1 VVTTSDNEAKR
12 GFYRM
17 SNFMDRFGEIF
28 AMLMSPIWNHSDRM
42 QKLSRFFM
50 RCFVVMLVIGILVW
64 LSQRPVFTLKQVQIE
79 PVAGQTLKHINKA
92 MVKRQVAETVQGNF
106 FSVRLEDVKR
116 GFESMPWVRH
126 ANVRRVWPNGLIV
139 SIEEQ
144 QAFGTWDGSDSNT
157 LINKYGEL
165 FAGRVSEIGDD
176 VRLIDFHGPDD
187 AGKEVMSLYE
197 KANSWFKPWGAEVTS
212 LALTERYAWHIRL
225 SNGMKVEFGRDE
237 ESSDKNLT
245 EERVA
250 RLFKYWPQVQ
260 EKWANRI
267 DAVDLRYAN
276 GFAVHLASASLKKN
290 DVDGKKSELK

>member
-1 VVTTSDNEAKR
+1 
-12 GFYRM
+12 M

-28 AMLMSPIWNHSDRM
+28 SMLMSPLWNHSERM
-42 QKLSRFFM
+42 EKLSRFLI

-64 LSQRPVFTLKQVQIE
+64 LSQRPVFALKQIQIE
-79 PVAGQTLKHINKA
+79 PVAGQTLKHINKPI
-92 MVKRQVAETVQGNF
+92 VKQQVLETVQGNF

-126 ANVRRVWPNGLIV
+126 ANVRRVWPNGLVV

-144 QAFGTWDGSDSNT
+144 KPFGIWGGAESHTLMNT
-157 LINKYGEL
+157 HGEL
-165 FAGRVSEIGDD
+165 FTGRVTEVSED
-176 VRLIDFHGPDD
+176 VRLVDFSGPED

-197 KANSWFKPWGAEVTS
+197 KARNWFKPWGAEVTS
-212 LALTERYAWHIRL
+212 LALTERYAWHVKL

-260 EKWANRI
+260 EKWANRV

-290 DVDGKKSELK
+290 EVDGKKSELKQ

>member
-1 VVTTSDNEAKR
+1 
-12 GFYRM
+12 M

-28 AMLMSPIWNHSDRM
+28 SMLTAPLWNHSDRM
-42 QKLSRFFM
+42 EKLSRLLM
-50 RCFVVMLVIGILVW
+50 RCFMVMLVIGVLVW
-64 LSQRPVFTLKQVQIE
+64 LGQRPVFALKQIQIE
-79 PVAGQTLKHINKA
+79 PIAGQTLKHINKPI
-92 MVKRQVAETVQGNF
+92 VKQQVLETVQGNF

-126 ANVRRVWPNGLIV
+126 ANVRRVWPNGLVV

-144 QAFGTWDGSDSNT
+144 KPFGTWGGSESHTLMNT
-157 LINKYGEL
+157 HGEL
-165 FAGRVSEIGDD
+165 FAGRVSEVSDD
-176 VRLIDFHGPDD
+176 IRLIDFYGPAD
-187 AGKEVMSLYE
+187 AGKEVLSLYE
-197 KANSWFKPWGAEVTS
+197 KANNWFKPWGAEVTS
-212 LALTERYAWHIRL
+212 LALTERYAWHVKL

-260 EKWANRI
+260 EKWANRV

-290 DVDGKKSELK
+290 EVDGKKSELKQ

>member
-1 VVTTSDNEAKR
+1 
-12 GFYRM
+12 M

-28 AMLMSPIWNHSDRM
+28 AMLMSPIWNHPDRM
-42 QKLSRFFM
+42 QKLSRFLM
-50 RCFVVMLVIGILVW
+50 RCFAVMMVIGVLVW
-64 LSQRPVFTLKQVQIE
+64 LGQRPVFALKQIQIE
-79 PVAGQTLKHINKA
+79 PVAGQTLKHVNKA
-92 MVKRQVAETVQGNF
+92 IVKQQVLQTVQGNF

-144 QAFGTWDGSDSNT
+144 KPFGTWGGPDSHV
-157 LINKYGEL
+157 LINSHGET
-165 FAGRVSEIGDD
+165 FAGRISEVGDD
-176 VRLIDFHGPDD
+176 IRLIDFHGPDES
-187 AGKEVMSLYE
+187 GKEVISLYE
-197 KANSWFKPWGAEVTS
+197 KANNWFKPWGAHVVG
-212 LALTERYAWHIRL
+212 LALTERYAWHIKL

-237 ESSDKNLT
+237 ENSDKTLT

-260 EKWANRI
+260 EKWSNRI

-276 GFAVHLASASLKKN
+276 GFAVHLAAASVKKN
-290 DVDGKKSELK
+290 DVDNKKSEVKQ

>member
-1 VVTTSDNEAKR
+1 
-12 GFYRM
+12 M
-17 SNFMDRFGEIF
+17 SSFMDRFGEIF
-28 AMLMSPIWNHSDRM
+28 AMLMSPLWNYPERM
-42 QKLSRFFM
+42 QKLSRFLM
-50 RCFVVMLVIGILVW
+50 RCFAVLMVIGILVW
-64 LSQRPVFTLKQVQIE
+64 LSQRPVFALKQIQIE
-79 PVAGQTLKHINKA
+79 PVAGQTLKHINKSI
-92 MVKRQVAETVQGNF
+92 VKQQVLETVQGNF

-144 QAFGTWDGSDSNT
+144 KPFGTWGGADSHT
-157 LINKYGEL
+157 LINNHGEI

-176 VRLIDFHGPDD
+176 LRLVDFYGPED

-197 KANSWFKPWGAEVTS
+197 KANNWFKPWGAEVVS
-212 LALTERYAWHIRL
+212 LALTERYAWHIKL

-260 EKWANRI
+260 DKWPNRV

-276 GFAVHLASASLKKN
+276 GFAVHLAAASMKKN
-290 DVDGKKSELK
+290 DVDGKKSELKQ

>member
-1 VVTTSDNEAKR
+1 
-12 GFYRM
+12 M

-28 AMLMSPIWNHSDRM
+28 AMLMSPLWNHPDRM
-42 QKLSRFFM
+42 QKLSRFLM
-50 RCFVVMLVIGILVW
+50 RCFAVMMVVGILVW
-64 LSQRPVFTLKQVQIE
+64 LSQRPVFALKQVQVE
-79 PVAGQTLKHINKA
+79 PVAGQTLKHINKSV
-92 MVKRQVAETVQGNF
+92 VKRQVLETVQGNF

-144 QAFGTWDGSDSNT
+144 KPFGTWGGSDSHA
-157 LINKYGEL
+157 LINNYGEI
-165 FAGRVSEIGDD
+165 FAGRVSEVSDD
-176 VRLIDFHGPDD
+176 VRLVDFHGPDD

-197 KANSWFKPWGAEVTS
+197 KANNWFKPWGAEVVS
-212 LALTERYAWHIRL
+212 LALTERYAWHIKL

-237 ESSDKNLT
+237 ESSDKTLT

-260 EKWANRI
+260 EKWPNRI

-276 GFAVHLASASLKKN
+276 GFAVHLASASMKKN
-290 DVDGKKSELK
+290 DVDGKKSELKQ

>member
-1 VVTTSDNEAKR
+1 
-12 GFYRM
+12 M

-28 AMLMSPIWNHSDRM
+28 AMLMSPIWNYPDRM
-42 QKLSRFFM
+42 QKLSRFLM
-50 RCFVVMLVIGILVW
+50 RCFTVMMVIGVLVW
-64 LSQRPVFTLKQVQIE
+64 LSQHPVFELKQIQVE
-79 PVAGQTLKHINKA
+79 PVAGQTLKHINKSF
-92 MVKRQVAETVQGNF
+92 VKRQVLETVQGNF

-144 QAFGTWDGSDSNT
+144 KPFGTWGGSDSHE
-157 LINKYGEL
+157 LINHHGEI
-165 FAGRVSEIGDD
+165 FTGRVSEISDD
-176 VRLIDFHGPDD
+176 IRLVDFHGPDD

-197 KANSWFKPWGAEVTS
+197 KASNWFKPWGAEVVS
-212 LALTERYAWHIRL
+212 LALTERYAWHIKL

-237 ESSDKNLT
+237 ESSDKTLT

-260 EKWANRI
+260 ERWSNRI
-267 DAVDLRYAN
+267 DAVDLRYAS
-276 GFAVHLASASLKKN
+276 GFAVHLSSVSMKKN
-290 DVDGKKSELK
+290 DLDGKKSELKQ

>member
-1 VVTTSDNEAKR
+1 
-12 GFYRM
+12 M

-28 AMLMSPIWNHSDRM
+28 AMLMSPLWNHTDRM
-42 QKLSRFFM
+42 QKLSRFLM
-50 RCFVVMLVIGILVW
+50 RCFVAMAVIGLLVW
-64 LSQRPVFTLKQVQIE
+64 LSQRPVFTLKQIQIE
-79 PVAGQTLKHINKA
+79 PITGQTLKHINKA

-126 ANVRRVWPNGLIV
+126 VNVRRVWPNELIV

-165 FAGRVSEIGDD
+165 FTGRITEVSDN
-176 VRLIDFHGPDD
+176 VQLIDFHGPDD

-197 KANSWFKPWGAEVTS
+197 KANNWFKPWGAEVTS
-212 LALTERYAWHIRL
+212 LALTERYAWHIKL

-237 ESSDKNLT
+237 ENSDKNLT

-260 EKWANRI
+260 ERWSNRI

-276 GFAVHLASASLKKN
+276 GFAVHLASASLKKS
-290 DVDGKKSELK
+290 DVDSKKGEFKQ

>member
-1 VVTTSDNEAKR
+1 
-12 GFYRM
+12 M

-28 AMLMSPIWNHSDRM
+28 AMLMSPIWNYPDRM
-42 QKLSRFFM
+42 QKLSRFLL
-50 RCFVVMLVIGILVW
+50 RCFVVMMVFGVLVW
-64 LSQRPVFTLKQVQIE
+64 LSQRPVFALKQIQIE
-79 PVAGQTLKHINKA
+79 PVVGQTLKHINKSL
-92 MVKRQVAETVQGNF
+92 VKQQVLETVQGNF

-144 QAFGTWDGSDSNT
+144 RPFGTWGGAESHE
-157 LINKYGEL
+157 LINNHGEV
-165 FAGRVSEIGDD
+165 FAGRVSEVSDD
-176 VRLIDFHGPDD
+176 VRLIDFHGPED
-187 AGKEVMSLYE
+187 AGREVMSLYE
-197 KANSWFKPWGAEVTS
+197 KANNWFKPWGAEVTS
-212 LALTERYAWHIRL
+212 LALTERYAWHIKL

-237 ESSDKNLT
+237 ESSDKTLT

-260 EKWANRI
+260 EKWSNRI

-276 GFAVHLASASLKKN
+276 GFAVHLAAASVKKN
-290 DVDGKKSELK
+290 DIDGKKSELKQ

>member
-1 VVTTSDNEAKR
+1 
-12 GFYRM
+12 M

-28 AMLMSPIWNHSDRM
+28 AMLMSPLWNHPDRM
-42 QKLSRFFM
+42 QKLSRFLM
-50 RCFVVMLVIGILVW
+50 RCFAVMLTVGILVW
-64 LSQRPVFTLKQVQIE
+64 LSQRPVFALKQIQIE
-79 PVAGQTLKHINKA
+79 PVAGQTLKHINKSI
-92 MVKRQVAETVQGNF
+92 VKQQVLETVQGNF

-144 QAFGTWDGSDSNT
+144 KPFGTWGGVDSHV
-157 LINKYGEL
+157 LINNHGEI
-165 FAGRVSEIGDD
+165 FAGRVSEINND
-176 VRLIDFHGPDD
+176 VVLVDFRGPDD
-187 AGKEVMSLYE
+187 SGPEVMSLYE
-197 KANSWFKPWGAEVTS
+197 KANNWFKPWGAEVVS
-212 LALTERYAWHIRL
+212 LALTERYAWHIKL

-237 ESSDKNLT
+237 ESSDKTLT

-260 EKWANRI
+260 EKWTNRV

-276 GFAVHLASASLKKN
+276 GFAVHLASASMKKN
-290 DVDGKKSELK
+290 DVDGKKSELKQ

>member
-1 VVTTSDNEAKR
+1 MTAFL
-12 GFYRM
+12 G
-17 SNFMDRFGEIF
+17 RFGEIF
-28 AMLMSPIWNHSDRM
+28 TSLMSPLWNHPDRM
-42 QKLSRFFM
+42 QKLSRFLM
-50 RCFVVMLVIGILVW
+50 RCFLVMLVIGVLVW
-64 LSQRPVFTLKQVQIE
+64 LSQRPVFTLKQVQVE
-79 PVAGQTLKHINKA
+79 PVAGQTLKHVSKSL
-92 MVKRQVAETVQGNF
+92 VKQQVLETVQGNF

-126 ANVRRVWPNGLIV
+126 ANVRRVWPNGLVV

-144 QAFGTWDGSDSNT
+144 KAFGTWGGSDSHT
-157 LINKYGEL
+157 LMNSHGEL
-165 FAGRVSEIGDD
+165 FTGRVSEVNDD
-176 VRLIDFHGPDD
+176 VRLLDFSGPDD
-187 AGKEVMSLYE
+187 ASKEVMSLYE
-197 KANSWFKPWGAEVTS
+197 RANNWFKPWGAEVTS
-212 LALTERYAWHIRL
+212 LALTERYAWHVKL

-260 EKWANRI
+260 EKWANRV

-290 DVDGKKSELK
+290 DVEGKKSEQKQ

>member
-1 VVTTSDNEAKR
+1 
-12 GFYRM
+12 M

-28 AMLMSPIWNHSDRM
+28 AMLMSPIWNHPDRM
-42 QKLSRFFM
+42 QKLSRFLM
-50 RCFVVMLVIGILVW
+50 RCFAVMMVIGVLVW
-64 LSQRPVFTLKQVQIE
+64 LGQRPVFALKQIQIE
-79 PVAGQTLKHINKA
+79 PVAGQTLKHVNKA
-92 MVKRQVAETVQGNF
+92 IVKQQVLQTVQGNF

-144 QAFGTWDGSDSNT
+144 KPFGTWGGPDSHV
-157 LINKYGEL
+157 LINSHGET
-165 FAGRVSEIGDD
+165 FAGRVSEVSDD
-176 VRLIDFHGPDD
+176 IRLIDFHGPDES
-187 AGKEVMSLYE
+187 GKEVISLYE
-197 KANSWFKPWGAEVTS
+197 KANNWFKPWGAHVVG
-212 LALTERYAWHIRL
+212 LALTERYAWHIKL

-237 ESSDKNLT
+237 ENSDKTLT

-260 EKWANRI
+260 ERWSNRI

-276 GFAVHLASASLKKN
+276 GFAVHLAAASVKKN
-290 DVDGKKSELK
+290 DVDNKKSEVKQ

>member
-1 VVTTSDNEAKR
+1 
-12 GFYRM
+12 
-17 SNFMDRFGEIF
+17 MDRFGEIF
-28 AMLMSPIWNHSDRM
+28 AMLMSPLWNHPDRM
-42 QKLSRFFM
+42 QKVSRFLM
-50 RCFVVMLVIGILVW
+50 RCFIAMMVIGILVW
-64 LSQRPVFTLKQVQIE
+64 LSQHPVFVLKQIQVE
-79 PVAGQTLKHINKA
+79 PVAGQTLQHINKSV
-92 MVKRQVAETVQGNF
+92 VKRQVLETVQGNF

-144 QAFGTWDGSDSNT
+144 KPFGTWGGAESHT
-157 LINKYGEL
+157 LINNHGEI
-165 FAGRVSEIGDD
+165 FAGRISEVNDD
-176 VRLIDFHGPDD
+176 VRLVDFHGPED

-197 KANSWFKPWGAEVTS
+197 KANNWFKPWGAEVTS
-212 LALTERYAWHIRL
+212 LALTERYAWHIKL

-237 ESSDKNLT
+237 ESSDKTLT

-260 EKWANRI
+260 EKWSNRI

-276 GFAVHLASASLKKN
+276 GFAVHLASASVKKN
-290 DVDGKKSELK
+290 DVDGKKSELKQ

>member
-1 VVTTSDNEAKR
+1 
-12 GFYRM
+12 M

-28 AMLMSPIWNHSDRM
+28 SMLMAPFWDHSDRM
-42 QKLSRFFM
+42 EKLSRLLM
-50 RCFVVMLVIGILVW
+50 RCFMVMLVAGILAW
-64 LSQRPVFTLKQVQIE
+64 LSQRPVFALKQIQIE
-79 PVAGQTLKHINKA
+79 PVAGQTLKHINKSI
-92 MVKRQVAETVQGNF
+92 VKQQVLETVQGNF
-106 FSVRLEDVKR
+106 FSVCLEDVKR
-116 GFESMPWVRH
+116 GFESMSWVRH
-126 ANVRRVWPNGLIV
+126 ANVRRVWPNGLVV

-144 QAFGTWDGSDSNT
+144 KPFGTWGGSESHTLMNT
-157 LINKYGEL
+157 HGEL
-165 FAGRVSEIGDD
+165 FSGRVSD
-176 VRLIDFHGPDD
+176 VSEDIRLIDFSGPAD

-197 KANSWFKPWGAEVTS
+197 KANNWFKPWGAEVTS
-212 LALTERYAWHIRL
+212 LALTECYAWHVKL

-276 GFAVHLASASLKKN
+276 GFAVHLASVSLKKN
-290 DVDGKKSELK
+290 EVDGKKVS

>member
-1 VVTTSDNEAKR
+1 
-12 GFYRM
+12 M

-28 AMLMSPIWNHSDRM
+28 AMLMSPIWNYPDRM
-42 QKLSRFFM
+42 QKLSRFLM
-50 RCFVVMLVIGILVW
+50 RCFTVMMVIGVLVW
-64 LSQRPVFTLKQVQIE
+64 LSQRPVFALKQIQVE
-79 PVAGQTLKHINKA
+79 PVAGQTLKHINKSI
-92 MVKRQVAETVQGNF
+92 VKRQVLETVQGNF

-144 QAFGTWDGSDSNT
+144 KPFGTWGGPDSHE
-157 LINKYGEL
+157 LINHHGEI
-165 FAGRVSEIGDD
+165 FAGRVSEISDD
-176 VRLIDFHGPDD
+176 IRLVDFHGPDD

-197 KANSWFKPWGAEVTS
+197 KASNWFKPWGAEVVS
-212 LALTERYAWHIRL
+212 LALTERYAWHIKL

-237 ESSDKNLT
+237 ESSDKTLT

-260 EKWANRI
+260 ERWSNRI
-267 DAVDLRYAN
+267 DAVDLRYAS
-276 GFAVHLASASLKKN
+276 GFAVHLSSASMKKN
-290 DVDGKKSELK
+290 DLDGKKSELKQ